1 MPQFH
6 LPISPLQVP
15 TQHISPRPQGSL
27 GCGNSTGLATAS
39 HAGRTT
45 APAPWGPSAEG
56 EHCVSLLAR
65 REGGGQACEGHG
77 GDGAW
82 SAESSPATH
91 VPGSLCNTWAK
102 REGEARGGDKPR
114 GPLSAAGP
122 NLVTRG
128 RCLVPIFHPGHH
140 PPDANSGL
148 QPPSSGGP
156 WPGALTGPGLAA
168 PALPAP
174 PLTPRLHTV
183 SACSSP
189 LPRPHSQPPAR
200 GGSVVL
206 TALGSGTPPRCRC
219 PGTGVRLF
227 WELAAPLG
235 LSREPW
241 RERWKPT
248 GVRLSGRGRVAAG
261 LDWAVRTQR
270 TAPTSWCLGETR
282 AGLGGS
288 LAVLGLRPPERA
300 LEWGQIQLALPWGG
314 DTGGSSRGP
323 RLSVS

>member
-1 MPQFH
+1 MAPGQ
-6 LPISPLQVP
+6 LSPL
-15 TQHISPRPQGSL
+15 RPLTCQGLS
-27 GCGNSTGLATAS
+27 AT
-39 HAGRTT
+39 
-45 APAPWGPSAEG
+45 P
-56 EHCVSLLAR
+56 
-65 REGGGQACEGHG
+65 GQ
-77 GDGAW
+77 
-82 SAESSPATH
+82 
-91 VPGSLCNTWAK
+91 
-102 REGEARGGDKPR
+102 RGEACGGDKPC

-128 RCLVPIFHPGHH
+128 CCLVPIFHPGHH
-140 PPDANSGL
+140 PPDTNSGL

-156 WPGALTGPGLAA
+156 LAGGIDRAGARCPRPPRTA
-168 PALPAP
+168 P
-174 PLTPRLHTV
+174 TPRLHTV

-189 LPRPHSQPPAR
+189 LPCPHSQPPAR

-248 GVRLSGRGRVAAG
+248 GVRLSGRGRAAAG

-270 TAPTSWCLGETR
+270 TALTSWCLGETR

-300 LEWGQIQLALPWGG
+300 LEWGQTQTGSFSTSWPCPGG